1 MGNIDKTRRGLRAL
15 VRAEVGKRE
24 WVDFVK
30 GTAIIM
36 IVAYHTTLFLTSI
49 GFDAAGI
56 GRIKVVLELFPM
68 PAFFLITGVF
78 HNRVGQWSFADVWK
92 RRLRQYLY
100 LYVLWSIIRF
110 IFYFVAPNVRSDG
123 AGLTA
128 SDPLVLLGILFWPIS
143 TYWFIYALFVFTL
156 VLWLFRKAPP
166 WVLLSIAL
174 VLSVLSSSGILDARN
189 AGINRM
195 TEYLIFFTLGAYF
208 NRRIFASVD
217 TMRPWQAIALTGGFA
232 AFAGVVTLVP
242 VLSRIP
248 GTAFVGQL
256 LAIATGFALAYYLVH
271 LVFLKWVVYVGLRT
285 LNIYLVHVF
294 VIAIIV
300 VPLTFFP
307 VLDDLPGRGLLLIG
321 VITALVVLVSI
332 LITRYLTRVS
342 WLFVYP
348 FTGRKKAAAAKTETA
363 AAAKTETAAAAKTE
377 TAAAAKIEKAAAAKI
392 EKAAAAKIKKDAA
405 AQRATARSIDPGR
418 PDPPTGK
425 VGTA

>member
-1 MGNIDKTRRGLRAL
+1 MGSKEITGRAAQLL
-15 VRAEVGKRE
+15 VRSDVGKRE

-30 GTAIIM
+30 GTAIIL

-100 LYVLWSIIRF
+100 LYLLWSVIRF
-110 IFYFVAPNVRSDG
+110 VFYLVAPNVRSDG
-123 AGLTA
+123 AGTTA
-128 SDPLVLLGILFWPIS
+128 SDPLALLGILIWPIS
-143 TYWFIYALFVFTL
+143 SYWFIYALFVFTL

-189 AGINRM
+189 VGINRM

-217 TMRPWQAIALTGGFA
+217 GMRPWKALALTAGFVG
-232 AFAGVVTLVP
+232 FAGVVTLLP
-242 VLSRIP
+242 VLHRIP

-256 LAIATGFALAYYLVH
+256 LAIATGFALSYYLVR
-271 LVFLKWVVYVGLRT
+271 LAFLKWVVYVGLRT

-294 VIAIIV
+294 VIALV
-300 VPLTFFP
+300 VAPLTFLP
-307 VLDDLPGRGLLLIG
+307 VLDELPGRGLLLIG
-321 VITALVVLVSI
+321 VLTAVVILLSI
-332 LITRYLTRVS
+332 VITRYLTRVS

-348 FTGRKKAAAAKTETA
+348 FTGRWSRKHE
-363 AAAKTETAAAAKTE
+363 
-377 TAAAAKIEKAAAAKI
+377 
-392 EKAAAAKIKKDAA
+392 
-405 AQRATARSIDPGR
+405 
-418 PDPPTGK
+418 K